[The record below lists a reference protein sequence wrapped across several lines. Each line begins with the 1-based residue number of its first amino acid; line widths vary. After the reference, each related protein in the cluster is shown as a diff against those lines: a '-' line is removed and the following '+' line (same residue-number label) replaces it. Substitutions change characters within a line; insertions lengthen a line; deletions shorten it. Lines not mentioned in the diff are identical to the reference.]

1 MTKRI
6 FITFTL
12 IGATLG
18 SLLAQKPQM
27 LIEQADKLY
36 TEGKYQDA
44 ISNYEA
50 VVGQGLQNAEL
61 YYNLGNAYFKIKN
74 IPAAILNY
82 ERAHLLNPDDE
93 DINFNL
99 DLARTYTVDKIEV
112 LPEFFL
118 VSFIKGFMNWFSSN
132 SWAYIALFSFALV
145 LALVLFFWF
154 SLSFEIR
161 RYAFGVASFLSVIFV
176 VSLVFSISQKN
187 QVVTRNSAIVF
198 ASVVSAK
205 SSPDESGKDLFIL
218 HAGTKVELVR
228 PVGEWCE
235 VKLADG
241 NKGWIPKTSF
251 QKI

>member
-12 IGATLG
+12 ISATLG

-27 LIEQADKLY
+27 LIEKADKLY

-82 ERAHLLNPDDE
+82 ERAHLLKPDDE
-93 DINFNL
+93 DIEFNL

-118 VSFIKGFMNWFSSN
+118 VSFVKGFRNWFSSN
-132 SWAYIALFSFALV
+132 SWAYIALISFALV
-145 LALVLFFWF
+145 LSLALFFWF
-154 SLSFEIR
+154 SHSFEIR
-161 RYAFGVASFLSVIFV
+161 RYAFGVAVFLSMIFV

-187 QVVTRNSAIVF
+187 QVVKRNSAIVF
-198 ASVVSAK
+198 APVVSAK

-218 HAGTKVELVR
+218 HAGTKVELIR

-235 VKLADG
+235 IKIADG